1 MPVGVISRNVHLF
14 NTLHFIEPLVGMTTT
29 PEQTIDLSCLRNI
42 AVLGKG
48 KTGSVAL
55 YADDTKTDGRGVV
68 PLHAVKRVRRQFC
81 TVSPSA
87 ARRVLQEKNALQA
100 LKRVSES
107 ASTNHSV
114 YYNHSLV

>member
-1 MPVGVISRNVHLF
+1 
-14 NTLHFIEPLVGMTTT
+14 MTIT
-29 PEQTIDLSCLRNI
+29 PEQTIDLSCLKKI

-55 YADDTKTDGRGVV
+55 YADDSKFEERGVV

-100 LKRVSES
+100 LKGVSES
-107 ASTNHSV
+107 ATRCHSCFD
-114 YYNHSLV
+114 YYSHSLG